1 MQQTQTY
8 TIDGLQF
15 TEEDVIHFNNGIPGF
30 LNLKRF
36 VISRDEDQE
45 PFHWLHSVDDYKTKF
60 VIINPMMVNPDY
72 DPKMSKSDL
81 EDLDI
86 QGPSDLLFYVIVTI
100 DHMELMRSTANL
112 TGPIIVNLRAKRGK
126 QVILDD
132 SKYSIKTPI
141 VAEGGQ

>member
-1 MQQTQTY
+1 
-8 TIDGLQF
+8 
-15 TEEDVIHFNNGIPGF
+15 
-30 LNLKRF
+30 
-36 VISRDEDQE
+36 
-45 PFHWLHSVDDYKTKF
+45 
-60 VIINPMMVNPDY
+60 MMVNPDY

-126 QVILDD
+126 QIILDD